1 MSHQVLCGPT
11 SHAVAEAAGAIACV
25 VATPPTV
32 VAVERLHDTAWPMA
46 DAESLRG
53 VALLEE
59 SRLSAECVDRIGRD
73 HTRLFVGVPQ
83 RCAVAPTHAPDA
95 AAPALA
101 RLRFEIVRAEVLLP
115 AATGVDLSDALH
127 ALAAL
132 LTGPVS
138 HVTLR
143 WRHEL
148 LDEHLLTWGTRCLT
162 RTQLGAQ
169 TFFFQGVAT
178 LGLGLL
184 RRASEH

>member
-1 MSHQVLCGPT
+1 MSHQVLSGPT

-25 VATPPTV
+25 VAAPPTV
-32 VAVERLHDTAWPMA
+32 VAVERLHETSWPMA
-46 DAESLRG
+46 DAESMRG
-53 VALLEE
+53 VALLAE
-59 SRLSAECVDRIGRD
+59 SRLSAECVDRLGRD
-73 HTRLFVGVPQ
+73 HARLFIGVAEHP
-83 RCAVAPTHAPDA
+83 AIAPTEAPEGA
-95 AAPALA
+95 SAALA
-101 RLRFEIVRAEVLLP
+101 RLRFEIVRAELLLP
-115 AATGVDLSDALH
+115 DATGVDLCDALH
-127 ALAAL
+127 ALAVL

-138 HVTLR
+138 DVTLR